1 MPDLQNIYPDSE
13 KSRQILA
20 RARPNGLQNY
30 RTVFKSRPGCN
41 INSSYFLLLQTRQNF
56 TETRNKTQSL
66 KQKMLEMRQQKQE
79 EPPGTQTSKNC
90 NKEGYL
96 FLMEKSKLI
105 FLFAPF
111 S

>member
-1 MPDLQNIYPDSE
+1 MHSKITGRFSSPSLVA
-13 KSRQILA
+13 ILI
-20 RARPNGLQNY
+20 LLI
-30 RTVFKSRPGCN
+30 F
-41 INSSYFLLLQTRQNF
+41 ILLQTRQNF

-96 FLMEKSKLI
+96 FLMEKSKLM